1 MEGMLKQ
8 EKGNSQDFQQMLANG
23 KPKMTEKEKFEVEK
37 TLSDFEKEE
46 REFRLREVNTA
57 IVENIG
63 IHYLRNFDEKK
74 IRLKNELDERI
85 DEMLKAKK
93 GLILFGDVGVG
104 KTMDLVYIF
113 RRICEHNQKIPISYY
128 FMPELFK
135 RLHQGEEIKLKE
147 FVMLD
152 DWGREYAE
160 PFALSQFESLIEKI
174 YSKEKV
180 LIITT
185 NLTKEQFINRDG
197 WRRVVDRVREMCS
210 ILEIPGDSMRHK

>member
-1 MEGMLKQ
+1 
-8 EKGNSQDFQQMLANG
+8 MLANG
-23 KPKMTEKEKFEVEK
+23 KPKMTEKEKIEVEK
-37 TLSDFEKEE
+37 TLNDFEKEE
-46 REFRLREVNTA
+46 REFRIREVNTA
-57 IVENIG
+57 VSEHIG
-63 IHYLRNFDEKK
+63 IHYLRNFDVKK
-74 IRLKNELDERI
+74 IREKNELDGRI
-85 DEMLKAKK
+85 DEILKAKK

-113 RRICEHNQKIPISYY
+113 RRICEHTQKIPISYY

-180 LIITT
+180 SIITT

-197 WRRVVDRVREMCS
+197 WRRIVDRVREMCS

>member
-1 MEGMLKQ
+1 
-8 EKGNSQDFQQMLANG
+8 MLANG
-23 KPKMTEKEKFEVEK
+23 KPKMTEKEKIEVEK
-37 TLSDFEKEE
+37 KLKEMEDEE
-46 REFRLREVNTA
+46 REFRIREVNTA
-57 IVENIG
+57 ISEHIG

-74 IRLKNELDERI
+74 IRPKNELDERI
-85 DEMLKAKK
+85 YDMLKAKK

-113 RRICEHNQKIPISYY
+113 KRICEHTQKIPISYY

-197 WRRVVDRVREMCS
+197 WRRIVDRVREMCS